1 MAEVVGSSPTLRT
14 NHHTLNPIRALG
26 VVFVSQN
33 FYNKQMKNICNP
45 MKLWYNKMTIMTIMT
60 KCL

>member
-14 NHHTLNPIRALG
+14 SHYTLNPVRALG

>member
-1 MAEVVGSSPTLRT
+1 
-14 NHHTLNPIRALG
+14 LG
-26 VVFVSQN
+26 VVFISQN

-60 KCL
+60 K

>member
-14 NHHTLNPIRALG
+14 SHYTLNPIRALG

-60 KCL
+60 KRL

>member
-14 NHHTLNPIRALG
+14 SHHTLNP
-26 VVFVSQN
+26 N

-60 KCL
+60 K

>member
-1 MAEVVGSSPTLRT
+1 
-14 NHHTLNPIRALG
+14 LG

-45 MKLWYNKMTIMTIMT
+45 MKLWYNKMRIMTIMT
-60 KCL
+60 K

>member
-14 NHHTLNPIRALG
+14 SHHTLNPIRALG

-33 FYNKQMKNICNP
+33 FYNKDEKYLQTNETMV
-45 MKLWYNKMTIMTIMT
+45 
-60 KCL
+60 

>member
-14 NHHTLNPIRALG
+14 SHYTLNPIRALG

-45 MKLWYNKMTIMTIMT
+45 MKLWYNKIIIMTIMT